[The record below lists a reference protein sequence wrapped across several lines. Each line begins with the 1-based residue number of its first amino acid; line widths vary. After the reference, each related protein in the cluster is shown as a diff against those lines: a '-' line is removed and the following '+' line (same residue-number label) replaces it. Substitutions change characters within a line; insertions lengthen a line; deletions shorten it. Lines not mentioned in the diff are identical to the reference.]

1 MKAAIVEKFGSLAV
15 REIEEPRPG
24 DYDALC
30 ELLYG
35 ATCTGT
41 DSHIIEGNFP
51 WISKLPTILGHESVG
66 RVISVGRKVRNYK
79 AGDLV
84 TRVGAVPTSDGKI
97 SITWGGFAEYGI
109 AKDHW
114 AMCAD
119 GIPESEWGG
128 ARVNQLIP
136 RAVDPK
142 VAPMFTTWRETLS
155 FIKRLG
161 VFPGSKILIA
171 GSGGN
176 GLAFAAHS
184 SRIGAEVAMIGSA
197 KREKCASA
205 AGVKH
210 YFDYKNP
217 ELTAAVGKIAPEGF
231 DFAVDVL
238 ATKGVADQLL
248 RCLKPN
254 GKISIYGVYD
264 FGKNIINPGCAR
276 GQFVFWPP
284 SYSEPETHQEIS
296 EAVLQG
302 RLDAKLWYDTAKP
315 YPLSEIAA
323 AFEDVKKSP
332 APKILIRLKG

>member
-1 MKAAIVEKFGSLAV
+1 MKAAIVEHFGSLVV
-15 REIEEPRPG
+15 REIEEPKPG

-79 AGDLV
+79 VGDLV
-84 TRVGAVPTSDGKI
+84 TRVCAVPTSDGKI
-97 SITWGGFAEYGI
+97 SVTWGGFAEYGI

-119 GIPESEWGG
+119 GLPESEWAG
-128 ARVNQLIP
+128 ARVNQIIP
-136 RAVDPK
+136 AAIDPK
-142 VAPMFTTWRETLS
+142 TAPMFTTWRETLS

-161 VFPGSKILIA
+161 VFPGAKVLVA

-184 SRIGAEVAMIGSA
+184 AWIGAEVAMIGSA
-197 KREKCASA
+197 KREKCAA
-205 AGVKH
+205 AVGVTH

-217 ELTAAVGKIAPEGF
+217 ELTTAIGKQVPEGF

-238 ATKGVADQLL
+238 ATPGVSDQLL
-248 RCLKPN
+248 RFLKPK
-254 GKISIYGVYD
+254 GRISVYGIFD
-264 FGKNIINPGCAR
+264 FGKNMINLGCAR
-276 GQFVFWPP
+276 GEFVFCPP
-284 SYSEPETHQEIS
+284 SYSESETHQEIS

-302 RLDAKLWYDTAKP
+302 RLDANLWYDAARP

-323 AFEDVKKSP
+323 AFEDVKTSL
-332 APKILIRLKG
+332 APKILIKLKA